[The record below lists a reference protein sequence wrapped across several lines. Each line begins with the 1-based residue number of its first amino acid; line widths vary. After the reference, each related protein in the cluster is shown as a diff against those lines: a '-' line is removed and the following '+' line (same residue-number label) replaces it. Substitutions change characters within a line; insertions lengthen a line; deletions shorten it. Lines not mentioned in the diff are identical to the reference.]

1 MASAVVVS
9 TRACEG
15 RLWSEKEM
23 RENASLSGNATR
35 VKVEHLSPSDARGSG
50 DASGVDVVDFL
61 PAAEETERHHH
72 QSSYHLSSSS
82 SPTQSKSH
90 KKVVIKNPCG
100 IAFVY
105 GTLKK
110 GFGNYWL
117 MQDLLK
123 DGHVEYIGSAR
134 TKQPYP
140 LVCGPFAVPFLL
152 DMPSNG
158 WCVKGELYK
167 VDAKAQEIL
176 DEKEGTTVGHYVRKP
191 LVLTDVVFDR
201 DFVSSPADD
210 DWYRKGE
217 GEGEGG
223 GEVLA
228 EAYFAHNSITQGLAK
243 ASATQFIEAFTEAQA
258 RHYIVRKDRPKNR
271 TFLEHVR
278 LWIHERTREKR
289 QP

>member
-1 MASAVVVS
+1 MASAAVVS
-9 TRACEG
+9 TRCCEG

-23 RENASLSGNATR
+23 REKPSSGNVTR
-35 VKVEHLSPSDARGSG
+35 VKLEHLSPSDARGSG

-61 PAAEETERHHH
+61 PAADASKCHHH
-72 QSSYHLSSSS
+72 PSYPIS
-82 SPTQSKSH
+82 QK
-90 KKVVIKNPCG
+90 KKVVIENPRG

-117 MQDLLK
+117 MQELLEG
-123 DGHVEYIGSAR
+123 GHVEYIGSAR

-140 LVCGPFAVPFLL
+140 LVCGPFSVPFLL

-167 VDAKAQEIL
+167 VDAKAQEVL
-176 DEKEGTTVGHYVRKP
+176 DDKEGTTVGHYVRKP
-191 LVLTDVVFDR
+191 LVLTDVVFDEE
-201 DFVSSPADD
+201 FVPSANDD
-210 DWYRKGE
+210 HWYRKGE
-217 GEGEGG
+217 GEGGMEGEG
-223 GEVLA
+223 ERRGEVLA
-228 EAYFAHNSITQGLAK
+228 EAYFAHNSIAQGLAK
-243 ASATQFIEAFTEAQA
+243 ASARQYIDAFTEAQA

-271 TFLEHVR
+271 TFLEHIR